1 MKKLL
6 VCFAVLALLLVP
18 AMANAALPGE
28 PQPVSAVE
36 VEHWELAADGVTW
49 DHKEPGNG
57 LARCWRSGGDQGECN
72 KTSWVIN
79 ITHHAAM
86 AQWSE
91 WSIGG
96 TRWDWRILKP
106 GTYAADCI
114 EFKLQSN
121 NSVLIDYEDFADLLR
136 TTEGGVK
143 QTIDTYYSF
152 GESIGQAQ
160 TNGWVRATDLNK
172 HDVIIPDSAVLHVGM
187 VTKLFNKIVVEN
199 CNSSGEYEDTAVI
212 TLTLLNQQPW
222 VDPEGGWGDQSL
234 PTPSV

>member
-91 WSIGG
+91 WSIDG

-172 HDVIIPDSAVLHVGM
+172 HDDIIPDSAVLHVGM

-234 PTPSV
+234 PTPGV

>member
-28 PQPVSAVE
+28 PLPVGAVE

-49 DHKEPGNG
+49 VHKEPGNG
-57 LARCWRSGGDQGECN
+57 LARCWRSGGAQGECN
-72 KTSWVIN
+72 QTSYVVN

-152 GESIGQAQ
+152 GESIGQAES
-160 TNGWVRATDLNK
+160 NGWVRAADLNE
-172 HDVIIPDSAVLHVGM
+172 HDDIIPDSAVLHVNY

-222 VDPEGGWGDQSL
+222 VDPAGGWGDQSL
-234 PTPSV
+234 PTQ